1 MFTRIFFVIFFT
13 AISITVKAQLK
24 RYTFTE
30 SKMGSPFM
38 LVMYCA
44 DSLQAA
50 KLAGN
55 SFKLVDSFN
64 NIFSDYNNSS
74 ELMQL
79 NATAGSNTAPVK
91 VSPALMEILLQSK
104 NAFAESNGSFDI
116 TIGPLVKLW
125 RSARKTK
132 QLPDK
137 EKIAAAKNLTGFE
150 SLIIDSV
157 EKTAILTKQG
167 MSLDL
172 GGIAKGWIAQKVIDF
187 LHTQHIAN
195 ALADAGGDIVMSTA
209 PPGTQGWT
217 IGVNIPE
224 KQEELLDQSL
234 LLQNKAVAT
243 SGDAYQYVEKDGI
256 RYSHIVDP
264 HTGYGVTFQ
273 RNVTVIAKD
282 GATAD
287 WLATA
292 CSILPIKKAKK
303 LAIKLGAEL
312 LIAANK
318 KDTIIFYSTKGFN
331 HYWKQ
336 RIL

>member
-1 MFTRIFFVIFFT
+1 MGV
-13 AISITVKAQLK
+13 TVKAQLK

-38 LVMYCA
+38 IVMYCN
-44 DSLQAA
+44 DSLQAVE
-50 KLAGN
+50 LAGK
-55 SFKLVDSFN
+55 SYKLVDSFN
-64 NIFSDYNNSS
+64 NIFSDYIHSS

-79 NATAGSNTAPVK
+79 NATAGSNAAPVK
-91 VSPALMEILLQSK
+91 VSPALLEILLLSK
-104 NAFAESNGSFDI
+104 SAFDKSNGSFDI

-137 EKIAAAKNLTGFE
+137 EKIAAAKNLSGFNN
-150 SLIIDSV
+150 LIIDPV
-157 EKTAILTKQG
+157 EKKVTLIKQG

-172 GGIAKGWIAQKVIDF
+172 GGIAKGWIAQKIIDF
-187 LHTQHIAN
+187 LHSQHVAN
-195 ALADAGGDIVMSTA
+195 ALADAGGDIAMSAA
-209 PPGTQGWT
+209 PEGTNGWT

-224 KQEELLDQSL
+224 RQEELLDQSL

-243 SGDAYQYVEKDGI
+243 SGDAYQYVEKDGK

-273 RNVTVIAKD
+273 RNVTVIAND

-303 LAIKLGAEL
+303 LAGKMDAEL
-312 LIAANK
+312 LIAENK
-318 KDTIIFYSTKGFN
+318 KDKIVFYSTKGFDL
-331 HYWKQ
+331 YWKQ
-336 RIL
+336 PIQ